1 MERTLAIIKPDA
13 VKRKLIGA
21 IVSEIEKSG
30 LTIRGLRLTQ
40 LSKISAQSFYDV
52 HKARPFFTSLC
63 EYMSSGPIVVMTLE
77 GDRAIERWRELMGA
91 TDPAKAAPGTIRKQ
105 FGINVEQNATH
116 GSDAPETA
124 RNEIAFF
131 FSSVDLAH

>member
-1 MERTLAIIKPDA
+1 MERTLAIVKPDA

-21 IVSEIEKSG
+21 ILSEIEKSG
-30 LTIRGLRLTQ
+30 LTIRGLRLMR
-40 LSKISAQSFYDV
+40 LSKTAAQSFYDV

-105 FGINVEQNATH
+105 FGLNVEQNATH

-131 FSSVDLAH
+131 FSSDDLA

>member
-1 MERTLAIIKPDA
+1 MERTLAIIQPDA

-116 GSDAPETA
+116 GSD
-124 RNEIAFF
+124 
-131 FSSVDLAH
+131 